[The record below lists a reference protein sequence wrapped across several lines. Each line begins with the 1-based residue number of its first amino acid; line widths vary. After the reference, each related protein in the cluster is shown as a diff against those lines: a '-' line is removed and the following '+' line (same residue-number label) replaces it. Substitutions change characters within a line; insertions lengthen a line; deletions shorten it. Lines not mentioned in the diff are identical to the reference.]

1 MLPVC
6 LRANQA
12 AATAGAS
19 WGKEI
24 EKLDER
30 GLGRGSELMVRA

>member
-6 LRANQA
+6 LRANLGA
-12 AATAGAS
+12 EMAGAS
-19 WGKEI
+19 CGKET

-30 GLGRGSELMVRA
+30 GLGRGSEMMVRA